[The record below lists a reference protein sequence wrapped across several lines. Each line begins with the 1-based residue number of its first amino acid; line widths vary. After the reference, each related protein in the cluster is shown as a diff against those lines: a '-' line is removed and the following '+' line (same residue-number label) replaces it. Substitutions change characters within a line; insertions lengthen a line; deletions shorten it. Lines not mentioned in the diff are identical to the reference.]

1 MKILFARSLLSV
13 AVLLAGAAHAGD
25 AGVRHGGRLGYHVET
40 LPGLGGTSSSGN
52 SINDR
57 GWIAGSSNLADD
69 TAVEAVL
76 WRHGR
81 LKRLGTLGGANSAV
95 LWPVKN
101 LRGIVTGI
109 AQTSEPDP
117 YNERWSCYFFFPGAE
132 AGRRGVRCLGFK
144 WEDGVMTPLPTLG
157 GTHGFATGSNN
168 RGQIVGWAE
177 NTVHDTTCV
186 APQVLQFR
194 AVVWGPEPHQVR
206 ELLPLPGDDS
216 VSSATA
222 INDRGQVV
230 GISGECSNAVG
241 GLSAKHNVLWEP
253 GQSVPVDI
261 GDFGGI
267 AWNTPMSI
275 NQRGDIVGFA
285 NASEA
290 DGTNF
295 NPRAFVKFRGQPI
308 RNLGAL
314 PGDVTSQALGINEW
328 RQVVGQSC
336 DADGNCRAFVWH
348 DGKMRNLNKLVIND
362 YEDVLTAA
370 NDIDDFGRITGQA
383 FDDEADVNVAF
394 EATLRFDR

>member
-1 MKILFARSLLSV
+1 MKTTIARSLLAA
-13 AVLLAGAAHAGD
+13 AVLLSGTAQAGD
-25 AGVRHGGRLGYHVET
+25 AGTRHGGRLGYHVEV
-40 LPGLGGTSSSGN
+40 LPGLGGTSSAGN

-117 YNERWSCYFFFPGAE
+117 FNERWSCFFFFPGDQA
-132 AGRRGVRCLGFK
+132 RGVRCLGFK

-157 GTHGFATGSNN
+157 GTHGFAAGSNN
-168 RGQIVGWAE
+168 RGQVVGWAE
-177 NTVHDTTCV
+177 NTVHDPTCTP
-186 APQVLQFR
+186 PQVLQFR
-194 AVVWGPEPHQVR
+194 AVVWGPRHGQVR
-206 ELLPLPGDDS
+206 ELPPLPGDS

-230 GISGECSNAVG
+230 GISGECSHAVG
-241 GLSAKHNVLWEP
+241 GLSAKHMVLWENGKP
-253 GQSVPVDI
+253 KPIDG
-261 GDFGGI
+261 FGGI

-290 DGTNF
+290 DGTGF
-295 NPRAFVKFRGQPI
+295 NPRAFVKLRGQPT

-348 DGKMRNLNKLVIND
+348 DGRMRDLNELVIND
-362 YEDVLTAA
+362 HEDVLTTA
-370 NDIDDFGRITGQA
+370 NDIDDFGRITGQS
-383 FDDEADVNVAF
+383 FDDEAGASVAF
-394 EATLRFDR
+394 EATLRLDR